1 MSQSLAKN
9 YIHLIFTTKYRENI
23 IKQTDLSE
31 LYAYITGILNHI
43 DCPMICIGG
52 TTNHV
57 HVLCVLNKNM
67 ALSKMV
73 EEVKRSSSKWIK
85 SKDPF
90 YRQFGWQ
97 NGYGAFSVSQSKV
110 EIVVK
115 YIQNQEEHHKKM
127 LFVDEL
133 KMFLREYGVEYKEE
147 YL

>member
-9 YIHLIFTTKYRENI
+9 YIHLIFATKYRENI

-31 LYAYITGILNHI
+31 LYAYIAGILNHI

-133 KMFLREYGVEYKEE
+133 KMFLREYGVEYKDE

>member
-9 YIHLIFTTKYRENI
+9 YIHLIFATKYRENI

-67 ALSKMV
+67 ALSKRV
-73 EEVKRSSSKWIK
+73 EEVKRSSSKSIK

-90 YRQFGWQ
+90 YRQF
-97 NGYGAFSVSQSKV
+97 
-110 EIVVK
+110 
-115 YIQNQEEHHKKM
+115 
-127 LFVDEL
+127 
-133 KMFLREYGVEYKEE
+133 
-147 YL
+147 

>member
-9 YIHLIFTTKYRENI
+9 YIHLIFATKYRENI

-133 KMFLREYGVEYKEE
+133 KMFLREYGVEYEEE

>member
-9 YIHLIFTTKYRENI
+9 YIHLIFATKYRENI

-85 SKDPF
+85 SKDSF

>member
-9 YIHLIFTTKYRENI
+9 YIHLIFATKYRENI

-52 TTNHV
+52 TTNNV

>member
-1 MSQSLAKN
+1 MSQSFAKN
-9 YIHLIFTTKYRENI
+9 YIHLIFATKYRENI

-133 KMFLREYGVEYKEE
+133 KMFLREYDVEYREE

>member
-115 YIQNQEEHHKKM
+115 YIQNQEEYHKKM

>member
-9 YIHLIFTTKYRENI
+9 YIHLIFATKYRENI

-67 ALSKMV
+67 ALSKVV

-85 SKDPF
+85 SKEPF

>member
-1 MSQSLAKN
+1 MSQSLANN
-9 YIHLIFTTKYRENI
+9 YIHLIFATKYRENI

>member
-9 YIHLIFTTKYRENI
+9 YIHLIFATKYRENI

-73 EEVKRSSSKWIK
+73 EEVKRCSSKWIK

>member
-9 YIHLIFTTKYRENI
+9 YIHLIFATKYRENI
-23 IKQTDLSE
+23 IKHTDLSE

>member
-9 YIHLIFTTKYRENI
+9 YIHLIFATKYRENI

-85 SKDPF
+85 SKDSF

-127 LFVDEL
+127 QFVDEL

>member
-9 YIHLIFTTKYRENI
+9 YIHLIFATKYRENI

-133 KMFLREYGVEYKEE
+133 KMFLREYDVEYKEE

>member
-1 MSQSLAKN
+1 MSQSLAKK
-9 YIHLIFTTKYRENI
+9 YIHLIFATKYRENI

-85 SKDPF
+85 SKEPF

>member
-9 YIHLIFTTKYRENI
+9 YIHLIFATKYRENI

-115 YIQNQEEHHKKM
+115 YIQNQEEHHKKR

>member
-9 YIHLIFTTKYRENI
+9 YIHLIFATKYRENI

-127 LFVDEL
+127 QFVDEL

>member
-9 YIHLIFTTKYRENI
+9 YIHLIFATKYRENI

-133 KMFLREYGVEYKEE
+133 KMFLREYSVEYKEE

>member
-1 MSQSLAKN
+1 MSQSLEKN
-9 YIHLIFTTKYRENI
+9 YIHLIFATKYRENI

-85 SKDPF
+85 SKEPF

>member
-9 YIHLIFTTKYRENI
+9 YIHLIFATKYRENI

>member
-9 YIHLIFTTKYRENI
+9 YIHLIFATKYRENI

-97 NGYGAFSVSQSKV
+97 NGYGAFSVSQSKGA
-110 EIVVK
+110 IVVK

-133 KMFLREYGVEYKEE
+133 KMFLREYDVEYREE

>member
-9 YIHLIFTTKYRENI
+9 YIHLIFATKYRENI

-133 KMFLREYGVEYKEE
+133 KMFLREYGVEYKDE

>member
-9 YIHLIFTTKYRENI
+9 YIHLIFATKYRENI

-85 SKDPF
+85 SKEPF

-133 KMFLREYGVEYKEE
+133 KMFLREYSVEYKEE

>member
-9 YIHLIFTTKYRENI
+9 YIHLIFATKYRENI

-133 KMFLREYGVEYKEE
+133 KMFLREYDVEYREE

>member
-9 YIHLIFTTKYRENI
+9 YIHLIFATKYRENI

-85 SKDPF
+85 SKEPF

>member
-9 YIHLIFTTKYRENI
+9 YIHLIFATKYRENI
-23 IKQTDLSE
+23 IKQTDLAE

>member
-9 YIHLIFTTKYRENI
+9 YIHLIFATKYRENI

-85 SKDPF
+85 SKDSF

-133 KMFLREYGVEYKEE
+133 KMFLREYGVEYEEE

>member
-9 YIHLIFTTKYRENI
+9 YIHLIFATKYRENI

-127 LFVDEL
+127 QFVDEL
-133 KMFLREYGVEYKEE
+133 KMFLREYSVEYKEE

>member
-9 YIHLIFTTKYRENI
+9 YIHLIFATKYRENI

-85 SKDPF
+85 SKDYF

-127 LFVDEL
+127 QFVDEL
-133 KMFLREYGVEYKEE
+133 KMFLRKYSVEYKEE

>member
-9 YIHLIFTTKYRENI
+9 YIHLIFATKYRENI

-133 KMFLREYGVEYKEE
+133 KMFLREYGVEYTEE